1 MSEPSAYIRDHQ
13 SLIELNNTLEYT
25 ADSILKI
32 LEQVNSYLQG
42 VKSALEA
49 QMKALQDELRAA
61 EEKLSEAEEA
71 LSDCEASQE
80 WDEDAGE
87 YRPSCSWQAGRV
99 RLARDIRDKCQER
112 VNEAQTIL
120 RDCEYEIEQ
129 YKYPGGIFRMP
140 PPGGEKTME
149 ELAKD
154 HTDRATSKM
163 REILEVVEEYLKFS
177 MSNRTYN
184 SGSTDTG
191 ADCTDEHSL
200 QLSSEQK
207 KERFQNAV
215 ERIIEKQK
223 DENYGSRQ
231 LADANRVMRCP
242 RCGRPPVACICSNTR
257 ELEYTREQIHIID
270 NDYSR

>member
-25 ADSILKI
+25 ADSILNI

-61 EEKLSEAEEA
+61 EEKLSDAEEA
-71 LSDCEASQE
+71 LSDCEASQK
-80 WDEDAGE
+80 WNEDAGE
-87 YRPSCSWQAGRV
+87 YRPSCNWQAGRV

-112 VNEAQTIL
+112 VNEAEKIVS
-120 RDCEYEIEQ
+120 DCEYEIGQ
-129 YKYPGGIFRMP
+129 YKYPGGILRMP
-140 PPGGEKTME
+140 PPGGELTME

-154 HTDRATSKM
+154 HTDQATSKM
-163 REILEVVEEYLKFS
+163 REILEVVEEYLRFS
-177 MSNRTYN
+177 VSSRTYN
-184 SGSTDTG
+184 SGSADTG
-191 ADCTDEHSL
+191 HECADEQSV

-207 KERFQNAV
+207 KERFQNAI
-215 ERIIEKQK
+215 ERVIEKQK
-223 DENYGSRQ
+223 DENFGSRQ

-270 NDYSR
+270 NDYSK